1 MAGVDAG
8 VAVLRLVDCS
18 LLAPPRRGPDGRAR
32 YVMLETLR
40 AYGARLLTEAGED
53 AGAAAALTAYAL
65 RVAEEATAGLETEAG
80 EADAVRRLDA
90 EDATMRQ
97 VLAWAMDHDPR
108 VAQRSAVVLAWW
120 WLLRGR
126 LAGQSP
132 LLRQVAERAVPG
144 SGGWCAAQFWLGAA
158 ALASADL
165 AEARGYFTAVCDAIE
180 GRGLAWALAVC
191 LGGRSIVL
199 ATWVGSRRQLTMA
212 TVLWPWPGRLATRP
226 GRRWPSRASASPL
239 FAPGSR

>member
-1 MAGVDAG
+1 
-8 VAVLRLVDCS
+8 
-18 LLAPPRRGPDGRAR
+18 
-32 YVMLETLR
+32 
-40 AYGARLLTEAGED
+40 
-53 AGAAAALTAYAL
+53 
-65 RVAEEATAGLETEAG
+65 
-80 EADAVRRLDA
+80 
-90 EDATMRQ
+90 
-97 VLAWAMDHDPR
+97 MDHDPR
-108 VAQRSAVVLAWW
+108 VAQRLAVVLAWW

-180 GRGLAWALAVC
+180 GRGLAWALAGC

-199 ATWVGSRRQLTMA
+199 ANL
-212 TVLWPWPGRLATRP
+212 GRIGEAVDDGHRALALAREAGYP
-226 GRRWPSRASASPL
+226 SGEALPSRASASPL
-239 FAPGSR
+239 FAPGISMRPCGRRGRRTRSRPTSQAL